1 MVRREMESGS
11 EYGVGSRQADAFGSL
26 DFRDSDFLRIS
37 DFEFRIYSLVCMRS
51 LFFIWTRDSPRH
63 FLTRG

>member
-37 DFEFRIYSLVCMRS
+37 SFGFTVWSVCG
-51 LFFIWTRDSPRH
+51 LFSSYGHGILPDIF
-63 FLTRG
+63 